1 MLKFK
6 PRQKARVGEFRLLRG
21 IPFETQM
28 ARFFRHVKALERR
41 MASDPVCRQATI
53 SKRLRARAA
62 LASC

>member
-28 ARFFRHVKALERR
+28 ARFKRHVKALERR
-41 MASDPVCRQATI
+41 MASDPVVR
-53 SKRLRARAA
+53 RLSMKNLSRARAA
-62 LASC
+62 LANC

>member
-28 ARFFRHVKALERR
+28 ARFARHVKALERR
-41 MASDPVCRQATI
+41 LASHSVCRKATMR
-53 SKRLRARAA
+53 KRLRAQTA
-62 LASC
+62 LVSC